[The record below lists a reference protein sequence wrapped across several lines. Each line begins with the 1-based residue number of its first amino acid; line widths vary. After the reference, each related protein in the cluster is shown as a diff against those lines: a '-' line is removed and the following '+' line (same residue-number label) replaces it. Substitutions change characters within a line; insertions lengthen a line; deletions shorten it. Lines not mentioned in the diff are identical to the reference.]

1 MRQQPQKN
9 VFENGV
15 RENSTSELLQICNLS
30 CGYPTGEVLAHI
42 EFCASKGENVTILGP
57 NGCGKTTLL
66 RTIAASLAPLQGRIL
81 LNGTDIRE
89 IGRKKRALE
98 VAVVMQGIQ
107 TAQMTVHEY
116 VTLGRLPHFQPF
128 QFFETEKDREI
139 VDQFLELTDTARFK
153 DIPLTR
159 ISGGE
164 KQLVSIARA
173 LVQQPSLLLLDEPTS
188 HLDISHQAHILE
200 LITRIKKELEIAVVM
215 VLHDLNLAC
224 EYADSIVLIDTEK
237 GGIYGMGDPGSVIT
251 EESVKKVYKTD
262 VLVIKNPVSEK
273 PCVFLTNRESD
284 ATRKENNDYGQSF

>member
-1 MRQQPQKN
+1 MRQQQQKT
-9 VFENGV
+9 VFGNDV
-15 RENSTSELLQICNLS
+15 REDTTAPLLQVCNLS
-30 CGYPTGEVLAHI
+30 CGYPSGEVLAHI

-66 RTIAASLAPLQGRIL
+66 RTIAASLSPLKGRIL

-107 TAQMTVHEY
+107 TAQMTVHEF

-128 QFFETEKDREI
+128 QFFESQKDRNI
-139 VDQFLELTDTARFK
+139 VEEFLELTDTARLK
-153 DIPLTR
+153 DTPLTR

-164 KQLVSIARA
+164 QQLVSIARA

-188 HLDISHQAHILE
+188 HLDISHQAHILK
-200 LITRIKKELEIAVVM
+200 LVTRIKKELQIGVVM

-224 EYADSIVLIDTEK
+224 EYADTIVLIDTEK
-237 GGIYGMGDPGSVIT
+237 GGIYGMGAPGRVIT
-251 EESVKKVYKTD
+251 EESVKQVYKTD
-262 VLVIKNPVSEK
+262 VLVTKNPVSEK
-273 PCVFLTNRESD
+273 PCVFLTNRE
-284 ATRKENNDYGQSF
+284 AHAAKEERNHYDESF